1 MRNGSFRFDVSI
13 CEMSKDPTTES
24 AQVVKADAD
33 VMAYGGIIASRA
45 ALGHAENVLDL
56 LQKMDASGVAG

>member
-33 VMAYGGIIASRA
+33 VM
-45 ALGHAENVLDL
+45 
-56 LQKMDASGVAG
+56 LQEMDVSGVAG